1 MENVLLSVIIPV
13 YQVEKYLKR
22 CINSVLAQKF
32 NSYEIILVDDGS
44 TDSSPE
50 ICDEYSIKYPHI
62 SVIHKENGGLSDARN
77 VGIKHAAGEYIFFL
91 DSDDWIS
98 PTMFESLKEI
108 ISSKKHDIIHFDLQF
123 CKNEQSNCVKC
134 ELNEKEFSGIVA
146 FQKMLECTDI
156 TSFSTDKLYRVS
168 LFLENRIEFPVG
180 AYYEDLGTIY
190 KLFLVADSV
199 YYTNQVYYYYF
210 LGNEAAITR
219 SWSEKKFLDMF
230 RFYSEMFEVSLQNQY
245 INNRLARTYY
255 SHGLVYIL
263 TKLYESQSYDLIA
276 KEISQTLRDNKVPL
290 RSLRGYYHYNKYLLY
305 RLGLLKIVIN
315 IKEFF
320 KKLG

>member
-1 MENVLLSVIIPV
+1 MSKILLSVIIPV

-22 CINSVLAQKF
+22 CIDSVLAQKF
-32 NSYEIILVDDGS
+32 IDYEIILVDDGS
-44 TDSSPE
+44 TDSSPA
-50 ICDEYSIKYPHI
+50 ICDAYSAEYPHI

-180 AYYEDLGTIY
+180 TYYEDLGTIY

-199 YYTNQVYYYYF
+199 YYTNQAFYCYF
-210 LGNEAAITR
+210 LGNENAITK
-219 SWSEKKFLDMF
+219 SYSIKKIEDMY
-230 RFYSEMFEVSLQNQY
+230 RFFTDIFKVSDGIVETEIAQVYY
-245 INNRLARTYY
+245 INAMVFLYMKILENGFIGTFIEK
-255 SHGLVYIL
+255 YIL
-263 TKLYESQSYDLIA
+263 QVLKTQ
-276 KEISQTLRDNKVPL
+276 KVTFKQMIGKPNF
-290 RSLRGYYHYNKYLLY
+290 YKYMLY
-305 RLGLLKIVIN
+305 RAKLLPLFSKIILYY
-315 IKEFF
+315 KEVT
-320 KKLG
+320 K

>member
-1 MENVLLSVIIPV
+1 MSKILLSVIIPV

-22 CINSVLAQKF
+22 CIDSVLAQKF
-32 NSYEIILVDDGS
+32 IDYEIILVDDGS
-44 TDSSPE
+44 TDSSPA
-50 ICDEYSIKYPHI
+50 ICDAYSAEYPHI

-199 YYTNQVYYYYF
+199 YYTNQAFYCYF
-210 LGNEAAITR
+210 LGNENAITK
-219 SWSEKKFLDMF
+219 SYSIKKIEDMY
-230 RFYSEMFEVSLQNQY
+230 RFFTDIFKVSDGIVETEIAQVYY
-245 INNRLARTYY
+245 INAMVFLYMKILENGFIGTFIEK
-255 SHGLVYIL
+255 YIL
-263 TKLYESQSYDLIA
+263 QVLKTQ
-276 KEISQTLRDNKVPL
+276 KVTFKQMIGKPNF
-290 RSLRGYYHYNKYLLY
+290 YKYMLY
-305 RLGLLKIVIN
+305 RAKLLPLFSKIILYY
-315 IKEFF
+315 KEVT
-320 KKLG
+320 K

>member
-50 ICDEYSIKYPHI
+50 ICDEYSIEYPHI

-134 ELNEKEFSGIVA
+134 ELNKKEFSGIVA

-230 RFYSEMFEVSLQNQY
+230 RFYSEIFEVSLQNQY

-255 SHGLVYIL
+255 SNGLVHIL

-290 RSLRGYYHYNKYLLY
+290 RSLRGYYHYNKYFLY

>member
-1 MENVLLSVIIPV
+1 MSKILLSVIIPV

-22 CINSVLAQKF
+22 CIDSVLAQKF
-32 NSYEIILVDDGS
+32 IDYEIILVDDGS
-44 TDSSPE
+44 TDSSPA
-50 ICDEYSIKYPHI
+50 ICDAYSVEYPHI

-77 VGIKHAAGEYIFFL
+77 VGIKHAVGEYIFFL

-134 ELNEKEFSGIVA
+134 ESNEKEFSGIVA

-199 YYTNQVYYYYF
+199 YYTNQAFYCYF
-210 LGNEAAITR
+210 LGNENAITK
-219 SWSEKKFLDMF
+219 SYSIKKIEDMY
-230 RFYSEMFEVSLQNQY
+230 RFFTDIFKVSDGIVETEIAQVYY
-245 INNRLARTYY
+245 INAIVFLYMKILE
-255 SHGLVYIL
+255 HGFVGTFIEKYIL
-263 TKLYESQSYDLIA
+263 QVLKTQ
-276 KEISQTLRDNKVPL
+276 KVTFKQMVGKPNF
-290 RSLRGYYHYNKYLLY
+290 YKYILY
-305 RLGLLKIVIN
+305 RAKLLPLFSKIILYY
-315 IKEFF
+315 KEVT
-320 KKLG
+320 K